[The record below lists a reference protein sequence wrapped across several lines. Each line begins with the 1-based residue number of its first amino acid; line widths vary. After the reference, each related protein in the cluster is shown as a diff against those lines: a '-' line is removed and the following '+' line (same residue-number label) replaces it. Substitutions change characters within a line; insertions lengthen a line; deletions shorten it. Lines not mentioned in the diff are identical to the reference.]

1 MDLIP
6 VLVRMQKEGILIDQ
20 KKLREIGENLRASI
34 RKIETEVRELVGEN
48 INLSSPKQVAELL
61 QRLGIPLTKKNKT
74 GFSVDTDVLE
84 ELAGK
89 HDIARLILDHR
100 SYSKLVSTY
109 IDALLKSVNPTTKRV
124 HTHYNQIGAS
134 TGRMSSE
141 DPNLQNI
148 PTGSGYAHEIKSCF
162 IPKNGSVLLVAD
174 YSQIE
179 LRILAFL
186 SGDPALWETF
196 IRGEDIH
203 ARTAHFLF
211 WENAEITSEMRRIA
225 KTVNFWVIYGITGF
239 GLAKSLGTNPK
250 EANEYIE
257 NFFREYPW
265 VRKYYDTILGKAREN
280 GYVET
285 YFWRKRFIRT
295 INDANRMIRTSAERE
310 AINMPIQG
318 TAADVL
324 KYAMIEIDSAIR
336 DQNLS
341 GKMLLQVH
349 DELVFEIP
357 KSEESIFLEL
367 VREKMEHVLPESS
380 VPIQVDIHTGMNW
393 AEAKG

>member
-1 MDLIP
+1 MKIALLSHVGKEYPNSKILSLEMDLIP

-34 RKIETEVRELVGEN
+34 RKIETEVRELVGES

-109 IDALLKSVNPTTKRV
+109 VDALLKSVNPTTKRV

-148 PTGSGYAHEIKSCF
+148 PTGSGYAHKIKSYF

-186 SGDPALWETF
+186 SGDPALRETF

-211 WENAEITSEMRRIA
+211 
-225 KTVNFWVIYGITGF
+225 
-239 GLAKSLGTNPK
+239 
-250 EANEYIE
+250 
-257 NFFREYPW
+257 
-265 VRKYYDTILGKAREN
+265 
-280 GYVET
+280 
-285 YFWRKRFIRT
+285 
-295 INDANRMIRTSAERE
+295 
-310 AINMPIQG
+310 
-318 TAADVL
+318 
-324 KYAMIEIDSAIR
+324 
-336 DQNLS
+336 
-341 GKMLLQVH
+341 
-349 DELVFEIP
+349 
-357 KSEESIFLEL
+357 
-367 VREKMEHVLPESS
+367 
-380 VPIQVDIHTGMNW
+380 
-393 AEAKG
+393 